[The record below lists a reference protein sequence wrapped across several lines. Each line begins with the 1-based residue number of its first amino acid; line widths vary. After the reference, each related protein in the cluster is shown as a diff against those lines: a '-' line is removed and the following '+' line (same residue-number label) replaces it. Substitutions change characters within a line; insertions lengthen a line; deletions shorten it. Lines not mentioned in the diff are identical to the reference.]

1 MDNNGNNDENSNKNN
16 NAPNQSDGI
25 GQKLGFFAI
34 AIVVL
39 VIAKYVI
46 GF

>member
-1 MDNNGNNDENSNKNN
+1 MENNGNNEENSNKNSN
-16 NAPNQSDGI
+16 VPSQSDGM